1 MAGTAEY
8 QVLTAATGTSALP
21 AQYTGCH
28 SHGAELFCFAPSWD
42 EVELVLEGSDEP
54 PSTTTGE
61 AATPTGKRHCHY
73 HNGVEHW
80 MFTNKRLGELSYKS
94 TTSAILLAGFFV
106 SFLVDY
112 LLQRFMLSR
121 NAKTVSTDP

>member
-8 QVLTAATGTSALP
+8 QVLTIATGSSALP

-28 SHGAELFCFAPSWD
+28 LFCFAPSGD
-42 EVELVLEGSDEP
+42 EVELVLEGSNEP

-73 HNGVEHW
+73 HNGVEHCHDGDEEPPPQCGKIDREYNIPLQIGTLFVILVTSGK
-80 MFTNKRLGELSYKS
+80 FTPNN
-94 TTSAILLAGFFV
+94 I
-106 SFLVDY
+106 Y
-112 LLQRFMLSR
+112 LFRQ
-121 NAKTVSTDP
+121 D